1 MSEDQA
7 VQLDDLFTYDSV
19 ALAADGDGVVI
30 VDQTL
35 LPWEE
40 KFLTLKDE
48 TQVFEAI
55 SRLRVRGAP
64 AIGIAAAYGLY
75 VAFRREAVV
84 PGFDYKHAAEEF
96 FRISRYLCS
105 ARPTAVN
112 LSAALERMERRYAS
126 CAGMELPKLLE
137 ALRREAESI
146 KEEDIAMCR
155 AIAEYGA
162 ELIIRPGMG
171 ILTHCNAG
179 HYAVSRYGTA
189 LAPVYLAHS
198 RGLAPRIYADE
209 TRPLMQG
216 ARITVFELMKA
227 GVDVTLQCDSMA
239 SSLMSSGCIDIVFTG
254 CDRVACNGD
263 TANKVGTSALA
274 VLARYYGIPF
284 YIVGPTSSIDP
295 ETASGK
301 DIPVEQREAD
311 EVTDLY
317 FSRRT
322 APAGVKVYNPAFDV
336 TPAGL
341 ITGIVTERGIFRPPY
356 NFDFLKLKRKQYDK
370 ESGF

>member
-1 MSEDQA
+1 M
-7 VQLDDLFTYDSV
+7 QLDDLFKYDSV
-19 ALAADGDGVVI
+19 ALAPDGEGVVI

-48 TQVFEAI
+48 VQVFEAI

-75 VAFRREAVV
+75 VAFRREVVV
-84 PGFDYKHAAEEF
+84 PGFDFMHASEEF

-112 LSAALERMERRYAS
+112 LSAALKRMESRYVA
-126 CAGMELPKLLE
+126 CAGMELPRLLD
-137 ALRREAESI
+137 ALRCEADAV
-146 KEEDIAMCR
+146 KADDVAMCR

-162 ELIIRPGMG
+162 ELITRPGMG

-198 RGLAPRIYADE
+198 RGLAPRVYADE
-209 TRPLMQG
+209 TRPLLQG
-216 ARITVFELMKA
+216 ARITAFELMKA
-227 GVDVTLQCDSMA
+227 GVDVTLQCDNMA
-239 SSLMSSGCIDIVFTG
+239 SSLMASGCIDLVFTG

-263 TANKVGTSALA
+263 TANKIGTSALA
-274 VLARYYGIPF
+274 VLAHYYGIPF
-284 YIVGPTSSIDP
+284 YILGPTSSIDP
-295 ETASGK
+295 KAASGA
-301 DIPVEQREAD
+301 DIPVEQRTGE

-317 FSRRT
+317 YSRRT

-336 TPAGL
+336 TPANL
-341 ITGIVTERGIFRPPY
+341 ITGIVTEKGIFRPPY
-356 NFDFLKLKRKQYDK
+356 DFTFLELKRQQYDK

>member
-1 MSEDQA
+1 MS
-7 VQLDDLFTYDSV
+7 VQLDDLFAYDSV
-19 ALAADGDGVVI
+19 ALAPDGEGVVI

-40 KFLTLKDE
+40 KFLILRDE
-48 TQVFEAI
+48 AQVYEAI
-55 SRLRVRGAP
+55 ARLRVRGAP

-84 PGFDYKHAAEEF
+84 PGFDFRHASDEF

-112 LSAALERMERRYAS
+112 LAAALDRMERCFKA
-126 CAGMELPKLLE
+126 CGALPLPQLLD
-137 ALRREAESI
+137 ALRREAEAVKS
-146 KEEDIAMCR
+146 EDMAMCR
-155 AIAEYGA
+155 SIAEYGA
-162 ELIIRPGMG
+162 ALIDRPDMG

-198 RGLAPRIYADE
+198 RGLAPRVYADE

-216 ARITVFELMKA
+216 ARITAFELQKA

-239 SSLMSSGCIDIVFTG
+239 SSLMASGKVDLVFTG
-254 CDRVACNGD
+254 CDRVAANGD
-263 TANKVGTSALA
+263 TANKIGTGALA
-274 VLARYYGIPF
+274 ILARYYGIPF
-284 YIVGPTSSIDP
+284 YILGPTSSIDP
-295 ETASGK
+295 DTASG
-301 DIPVEQREAD
+301 DGIPVEQRGAD

-322 APAGVKVYNPAFDV
+322 APEGVKVYNPAFDI
-336 TPAGL
+336 TPAEL
-341 ITGIVTERGIFRPPY
+341 ISGIVTERGIYRPPY
-356 NFDFLKLKRKQYDK
+356 DFTFLKFNEKTV
-370 ESGF
+370 

>member
-1 MSEDQA
+1 MS
-7 VQLDDLFTYDSV
+7 VQLDDLFAYDSV
-19 ALAADGDGVVI
+19 ALAPDGEGVVI

-40 KFLTLKDE
+40 KFLTLRDE
-48 TQVFEAI
+48 AQVYEAI
-55 SRLRVRGAP
+55 ARLRVRGAP

-84 PGFDYKHAAEEF
+84 PGFDFRHASDEF
-96 FRISRYLCS
+96 FCISRYLCS

-112 LSAALERMERRYAS
+112 LAAALDRMERCFKA
-126 CAGMELPKLLE
+126 CGALPLPQLLD
-137 ALRREAESI
+137 ALRREAEAVKS
-146 KEEDIAMCR
+146 EDMAMCR
-155 AIAEYGA
+155 SIAEYGA
-162 ELIIRPGMG
+162 ALIDRPDMG

-198 RGLAPRIYADE
+198 RGLAPRVYADE

-216 ARITVFELMKA
+216 ARITAFELQKA

-239 SSLMSSGCIDIVFTG
+239 SSLMASGKIDLVFTG
-254 CDRVACNGD
+254 CDRVAANGD
-263 TANKVGTSALA
+263 TANKIGTGALA
-274 VLARYYGIPF
+274 ILARYYGIPF
-284 YIVGPTSSIDP
+284 YILGPTSSIDP
-295 ETASGK
+295 DTASG
-301 DIPVEQREAD
+301 DGIPVEQRGAD

-322 APAGVKVYNPAFDV
+322 APEGVKVYNPAFDI
-336 TPAGL
+336 TPTEL
-341 ITGIVTERGIFRPPY
+341 ISGIVTERGIYRPPY
-356 NFDFLKLKRKQYDK
+356 DFTFLKFNEKTV
-370 ESGF
+370 